1 MTTQSMLMAGEDEN
15 GSMTDL
21 TASKLTSN
29 IQKHMED
36 LKAISKKELKKRR
49 GMQFNKLSKANSN
62 LQNDEES
69 VFNHL

>member
-1 MTTQSMLMAGEDEN
+1 MAGEDEN

-21 TASKLTSN
+21 TSSKLTSN

-62 LQNDEES
+62 L
-69 VFNHL
+69 

>member
-1 MTTQSMLMAGEDEN
+1 MTTQSVLMAGEDES

-21 TASKLTSN
+21 KASKLAS
-29 IQKHMED
+29 QKHMD
-36 LKAISKKELKKRR
+36 DVKAISKGELKKRR

-69 VFNHL
+69 AFNNS

>member
-1 MTTQSMLMAGEDEN
+1 MAGEDEN

-21 TASKLTSN
+21 TSSKLTSN